1 MNEIDASLVIGGSVF
16 HAPIARS
23 MQLSRALVD
32 EI

>member
-1 MNEIDASLVIGGSVF
+1 MNEIDASLVIGEAYS
-16 HAPIARS
+16 APIARS